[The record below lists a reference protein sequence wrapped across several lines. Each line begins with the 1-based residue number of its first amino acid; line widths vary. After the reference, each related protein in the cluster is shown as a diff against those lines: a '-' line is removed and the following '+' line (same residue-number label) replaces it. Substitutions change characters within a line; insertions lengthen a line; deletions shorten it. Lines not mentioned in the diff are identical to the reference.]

1 MLGILLYEAVDI
13 VYNVSRIGY
22 NTVLGT
28 YNWYIGVPEETDITR
43 DTKIK
48 ELEDKLSELSELFKD
63 SNLKE
68 KFEMLRLKNY

>member
-22 NTVLGT
+22 NTVWGT
-28 YNWYIGVPEETDITR
+28 YAWYIGVPVETDTTR

-48 ELEDKLSELSELFKD
+48 ELEDKLSELSDLFKD
-63 SNLKE
+63 GNLK
-68 KFEMLRLKNY
+68 KKVEMLRLKNH